1 MAALQKNPKLK
12 DLTTDQ
18 QQHGL
23 QSNVVVDRVKASQLG
38 IQAQQVDS
46 ALYSAFGQ
54 RAVSVVYND
63 RDQFHVILE
72 ASPQYLADPTALD
85 KIYISGINRHSSSTQ
100 RHCTLSNFLYS
111 DRDQSPGPI
120 SRGHVLV

>member
-1 MAALQKNPKLK
+1 MAALQKSPKLK

-18 QQHGL
+18 QQRGL
-23 QSNVVVDRVKASQLG
+23 QSNVVVDRVKASELG

-63 RDQFHVILE
+63 RDQFHAILE

-85 KIYISGINRHSSSTQ
+85 KIYFSGSAGIQLQLT
-100 RHCTLSNFLYS
+100 
-111 DRDQSPGPI
+111 PI
-120 SRGHVLV
+120 HPFKPPF